1 MGQSARDYYLGQLQ
15 EMLAADRAS
24 QDATADMAELA
35 SSETLKIALENGVCG
50 IGDGIEIVEAIL
62 KAHGQPAKGRENK
75 GMSGLVVDTERTA
88 LADDFDD
95 EDARDAAILMQFQRF
110 THFGL
115 ASYAALVSEAKRL
128 GLDEDAK
135 KLQTCLDNARDGW
148 DEMQSILE
156 ERA

>member
-1 MGQSARDYYLGQLQ
+1 MGQSAKDYYLDQLQ

-50 IGDGIEIVEAIL
+50 IGDGIEIVMDVL
-62 KAHGQPAKGRENK
+62 KAHDRPAKGRENM
-75 GMSGLVVDTERTA
+75 GMSGLVVDTEKTA

-115 ASYAALVSEAKRL
+115 ASYAVLVSEAKRL

-135 KLQTCLDNARDGW
+135 KLQTCLDNARDGR